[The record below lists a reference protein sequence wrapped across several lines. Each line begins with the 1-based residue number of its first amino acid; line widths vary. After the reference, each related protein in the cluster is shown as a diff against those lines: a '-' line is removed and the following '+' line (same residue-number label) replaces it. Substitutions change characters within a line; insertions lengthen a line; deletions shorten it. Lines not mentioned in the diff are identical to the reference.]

1 MTTKIHA
8 SLKSASEDK
17 TLGSISKSVPT
28 FMVDPR
34 IIVVEPGFNARPVYP
49 EHVAYLEGLIES
61 GVDVGFLTLQTID
74 GNPTIRDGE
83 HRWTAYMNLIARGFE
98 IKRVKAVEFKG
109 DEKAARYMML
119 GTQSGLQYTPA
130 QLGEQYR
137 ILQNTFGDSYAEI
150 AKARGRSTQHVKDMI
165 RLCEQPV
172 ELKAMIADGTV
183 SAATALKL
191 VKKEGGNGAIST
203 IKEGLKTGK
212 KGPITQKVIDNLA
225 KNVVPEAVKRGA
237 VAREHI
243 EAMLDSP
250 AFDGPT
256 KSVLSDALALVTGK
270 TQRIAP
276 VNREQGDLTAI
287 RSWLDYQKSSKHSD
301 VQRAAFLLSDAC
313 RGKALPE
320 DTSGGAQF
328 YSFMVWLQDMAANS
342 KEPNF
347 RAASHWF
354 IAVLNAKRSGIEIAP
369 APQVLSFEDAMRAE
383 MQSGGATLAEH
394 LCPEQA
400 ELIAWARG
408 RV

>member
-1 MTTKIHA
+1 MSKIHA

-17 TLGSISKSVPT
+17 ENDAIGKSVPT
-28 FMVDPR
+28 FGVDPR
-34 IIVVEPGFNARPVYP
+34 VIVVEAGFNARPIYP
-49 EHVAYLEGLIES
+49 EHVAYLKGLIVA
-61 GVDVGFLTLQTID
+61 GVDVDHVKLQMVD
-74 GNPTIRDGE
+74 GVPTMRDGH
-83 HRWTAYMNLIARGFE
+83 HRLAAFMELIAEGND
-98 IKRVKAVEFKG
+98 IKRIKAIEFKG

-119 GTQSGLQYTPA
+119 GTQSGLKYTPA
-130 QLGEQYR
+130 QLGDQYK
-137 ILQNTFGDSYAEI
+137 ILMNTFGDSYAEI
-150 AKARGRSTQHVKDMI
+150 AKARGMSTQHVKDMI

-191 VKKEGGNGAIST
+191 VKKEGAKAATAT
-203 IKEGLKTGK
+203 IKEGIQTGK

-225 KNVVPEAVKRGA
+225 KNVVPEAVKRTTA
-237 VAREHI
+237 AREHV

-256 KSVLSDALALVTGK
+256 KSVLNDALSIISGK
-270 TQRIAP
+270 VQRIAP
-276 VNREQGDLTAI
+276 AARVDSLPILRE
-287 RSWLDYQKSSKHSD
+287 WLGQQKESGHSD
-301 VQRAAFLLSDAC
+301 VQRAAYLLFDIA
-313 RGKALPE
+313 GGAKPPE

-354 IAVLNAKRSGIEIAP
+354 MAVLNAKRSGVELAP
-369 APQVLSFEDAMRAE
+369 APQVLSFEDALRAE

-400 ELIAWARG
+400 ALIAWARG
-408 RV
+408 RA

>member
-1 MTTKIHA
+1 MTKIHA

-17 TLGSISKSVPT
+17 ALDSISKSVPT
-28 FMVDPR
+28 FLVDPR
-34 IIVVEPGFNARPVYP
+34 VIVVEPGFNARSVVP
-49 EHVAYLEGLIES
+49 EHVVYLKGLIES
-61 GVDVGFLTLQTID
+61 GVDVGFLTVQTID
-74 GNPTIRDGE
+74 GNATIRDGE
-83 HRWTAYMNLIARGFE
+83 HRLTAFLELIAEGFD
-98 IKRVKAVEFKG
+98 IKRVKVIEFKG

-119 GTQSGLQYTPA
+119 GTQSGLKYTPA
-130 QLGEQYR
+130 QLGEQYK
-137 ILQNTFGDSYAEI
+137 ILMNTFGDSYAEI
-150 AKARGRSTQHVKDMI
+150 AKARGMSTQHVKDMI

-172 ELKAMIADGTV
+172 ELKAMINDGTV

-191 VKKEGGNGAIST
+191 VKKEGAKAATET

-225 KNVVPEAVKRGA
+225 KNVVPEAIKRGA
-237 VAREHI
+237 AACDHVA
-243 EAMLDSP
+243 AMLDSP

-256 KSVLSDALALVTGK
+256 KGVLKDALSLINGK
-270 TQRIAP
+270 VQRIAP
-276 VNREQGDLTAI
+276 TPKDDTNIHL
-287 RSWLDYQKSSKHSD
+287 WLDDQRDSQHSD
-301 VQRAAFLLSDAC
+301 VQRAAFLLTDVLC
-313 RGKALPE
+313 KKKLPE

-342 KEPNF
+342 TEPNF

-354 IAVLNAKRSGIEIAP
+354 MAVLNAKRSGIELAP

-400 ELIAWARG
+400 ALIAWARG
-408 RV
+408 RA